1 MVGMNDHQI
10 SCLVLSGKYG
20 SSSHSHT
27 SCNLGRHDDVEE
39 TATLNHTQN
48 SAASSCSSRLSHLP
62 TGGED
67 EEDPTTLIRVW
78 AQQHPPV
85 TYLMGPN
92 SLLKHVLRNY
102 CTRNSLLYES
112 KRFLYNGNRVRQNH
126 TPAGLGMEDGDAIDA
141 MSHMLGGGAAV
152 T

>member
-1 MVGMNDHQI
+1 MVVGNMDHHHI
-10 SCLVLSGKYG
+10 
-20 SSSHSHT
+20 HT
-27 SCNLGRHDDVEE
+27 PAATLDDDDDVEE
-39 TATLNHTQN
+39 TATRSHTQN

-67 EEDPTTLIRVW
+67 EEDPTTLIRVR

-92 SLLKHVLRNY
+92 SLLQHVLRSY
-102 CTRNSLLYES
+102 DT
-112 KRFLYNGNRVRQNH
+112 RFLHNGNRVRQNH
-126 TPAGLGMEDGDAIDA
+126 TPADLGMEDGDAIDA

>member
-1 MVGMNDHQI
+1 MMMLRKQQHSTTLKI
-10 SCLVLSGKYG
+10 RRPAAAAAG
-20 SSSHSHT
+20 S
-27 SCNLGRHDDVEE
+27 LIFRQEE
-39 TATLNHTQN
+39 KMKK
-48 SAASSCSSRLSHLP
+48 
-62 TGGED
+62 
-67 EEDPTTLIRVW
+67 DPTTLIRVR

-112 KRFLYNGNRVRQNH
+112 KRFLDNGNRVRQNH
-126 TPAGLGMEDGDAIDA
+126 TPADLGMEDGDAIDA
-141 MSHMLGGGAAV
+141 VSHMLGGGAAV

>member
-1 MVGMNDHQI
+1 MDHHHI
-10 SCLVLSGKYG
+10 
-20 SSSHSHT
+20 HT
-27 SCNLGRHDDVEE
+27 PAATLDDDDDVEE
-39 TATLNHTQN
+39 TATRSHTQN

-67 EEDPTTLIRVW
+67 EEDPTTLIRVR

-92 SLLKHVLRNY
+92 S
-102 CTRNSLLYES
+102 
-112 KRFLYNGNRVRQNH
+112 VRQNH
-126 TPAGLGMEDGDAIDA
+126 TPADLGMEDGDAIDA